1 MRILYPQPKSRSREN
16 RLVLE
21 GKWMTK
27 AKVLAE
33 FEATKILD
41 HLAPDWPLLLDDGAI
56 IDHILTVINRPLR
69 LSAATTRSLQECR
82 LGPGENGG
90 RARAVGSLS
99 NR

>member
-27 AKVLAE
+27 AKALAE
-33 FEATKILD
+33 FEANKILD

-56 IDHILTVINRPLR
+56 IDHILAVINRTPQ
-69 LSAATTRSLQECR
+69 TLQK
-82 LGPGENGG
+82 
-90 RARAVGSLS
+90 ARNARVTGTVASEAVA
-99 NR
+99 

>member
-1 MRILYPQPKSRSREN
+1 MWSEAAVVGGAADMRILYPQPKSRSRKN

-33 FEATKILD
+33 FEANKILD

-56 IDHILTVINRPLR
+56 IDHILTVISRPLR
-69 LSAATTRSLQECR
+69 PYRKHATL
-82 LGPGENGG
+82 P
-90 RARAVGSLS
+90 
-99 NR
+99 

>member
-1 MRILYPQPKSRSREN
+1 MRILYPQPKFRSREN
-16 RLVLE
+16 RLALE
-21 GKWMTK
+21 DKWMTK

-69 LSAATTRSLQECR
+69 PYRKHAR
-82 LGPGENGG
+82 LP
-90 RARAVGSLS
+90 
-99 NR
+99 

>member
-1 MRILYPQPKSRSREN
+1 MRILYRQPKSRSREN

-33 FEATKILD
+33 FEATEILD

-69 LSAATTRSLQECR
+69 PYREHATL
-82 LGPGENGG
+82 P
-90 RARAVGSLS
+90 
-99 NR
+99 